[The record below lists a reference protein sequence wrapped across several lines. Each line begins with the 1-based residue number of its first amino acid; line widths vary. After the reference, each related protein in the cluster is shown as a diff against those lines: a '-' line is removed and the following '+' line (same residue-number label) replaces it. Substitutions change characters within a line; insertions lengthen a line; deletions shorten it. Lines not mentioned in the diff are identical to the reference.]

1 MKKRNNRLFLKGG
14 LGSSSITWEWHQ
26 CGERVKSKSQK
37 VGANFYLCRSYR
49 EKTGMGVGLF
59 CPPLFSKFWIGLDRT
74 KTAVLK
80 FVDLVIKNVSDM
92 QTLPITAGDS
102 HFGRFNLSPIRFLE
116 SNSNSDFTEIYTLK
130 FPKWHIIDRNSILEP
145 SNVVLGDFEFCLHLS
160 WIFRL
165 LPCKIRT
172 VEKVKTYEKKK

>member
-1 MKKRNNRLFLKGG
+1 MKKRNNKLFLKGG

-26 CGERVKSKSQK
+26 CGERVKTKSQK

-59 CPPLFSKFWIGLDRT
+59 CPPPCSKFWIGLDRT

-102 HFGRFNLSPIRFLE
+102 RFGRFNLSPIRFLE
-116 SNSNSDFTEIYTLK
+116 SNSNSRFYRDIHTKISKMTYNWQKFYTWTFKCRPRRLRILSSFKLDF
-130 FPKWHIIDRNSILEP
+130 PII
-145 SNVVLGDFEFCLHLS
+145 
-160 WIFRL
+160 
-165 LPCKIRT
+165 T
-172 VEKVKTYEKKK
+172 M